1 MEENKIILKKPFTKA
16 AFYVIIYIE
25 ERKIYMNKINFAEL
39 QKRADEVFCLD
50 EGDLVISVDG
60 EKDST
65 RIRMYNEIS
74 GLEWDL
80 LPDMTERPEALA
92 YLKGERGDFND

>member
-1 MEENKIILKKPFTKA
+1 
-16 AFYVIIYIE
+16 
-25 ERKIYMNKINFAEL
+25 MNKIDFAEL

-50 EGDLVISVDG
+50 EGDLVISVEG
-60 EKDST
+60 EKNST

-80 LPDMTERPEALA
+80 LPDMTERPNALL
-92 YLKGERGDFND
+92 YLLGQVDSFDD

>member
-1 MEENKIILKKPFTKA
+1 MKQLSFEELNKR
-16 AFYVIIYIE
+16 V
-25 ERKIYMNKINFAEL
+25 N
-39 QKRADEVFCLD
+39 EVLLLD

-60 EKDST
+60 EKESV

-80 LPDMTERPEALA
+80 LPDMTERPQALA
-92 YLKGERGDFND
+92 YLKGERSDFND

>member
-1 MEENKIILKKPFTKA
+1 
-16 AFYVIIYIE
+16 
-25 ERKIYMNKINFAEL
+25 MNKINFAEL

-65 RIRMYNEIS
+65 RVRMYNEIS
-74 GLEWDL
+74 GLEWDFM
-80 LPDMTERPEALA
+80 PDMIERPEALA
-92 YLKGERGDFND
+92 YLKGERDDFND

>member
-1 MEENKIILKKPFTKA
+1 
-16 AFYVIIYIE
+16 
-25 ERKIYMNKINFAEL
+25 MNKIDFVEL
-39 QKRADEVFCLD
+39 QKRANEVFLLD
-50 EGDLVISVDG
+50 EGDLVISVNG

-80 LPDMTERPEALA
+80 LPEVTERPEALG

>member
-1 MEENKIILKKPFTKA
+1 
-16 AFYVIIYIE
+16 
-25 ERKIYMNKINFAEL
+25 MNKIDVVEL
-39 QKRADEVFCLD
+39 QKRANEVFLLD

-74 GLEWDL
+74 ELEWDL

>member
-1 MEENKIILKKPFTKA
+1 MK
-16 AFYVIIYIE
+16 
-25 ERKIYMNKINFAEL
+25 KINGAEW
-39 QKRADEVFCLD
+39 QKRAEKGFCLD

>member
-1 MEENKIILKKPFTKA
+1 
-16 AFYVIIYIE
+16 
-25 ERKIYMNKINFAEL
+25 MNKINFAEL

-65 RIRMYNEIS
+65 RVRMYNEIS
-74 GLEWDL
+74 RLEWDL

>member
-1 MEENKIILKKPFTKA
+1 MKR
-16 AFYVIIYIE
+16 VIIYIE
-25 ERKIYMNKINFAEL
+25 EMKVYMNKIDFVEL

>member
-1 MEENKIILKKPFTKA
+1 
-16 AFYVIIYIE
+16 
-25 ERKIYMNKINFAEL
+25 MNKINFAEL
-39 QKRADEVFCLD
+39 QKRADEVFLLD

-80 LPDMTERPEALA
+80 LPDMTEGPEALA

>member
-1 MEENKIILKKPFTKA
+1 
-16 AFYVIIYIE
+16 
-25 ERKIYMNKINFAEL
+25 MNKIDFVEL
-39 QKRADEVFCLD
+39 QKRANEVFLLD

-80 LPDMTERPEALA
+80 LPDMTERPEALE
-92 YLKGERGDFND
+92 YLRGDRGDFND

>member
-1 MEENKIILKKPFTKA
+1 
-16 AFYVIIYIE
+16 
-25 ERKIYMNKINFAEL
+25 MNKIDFVEL
-39 QKRADEVFCLD
+39 QKRADKVFCLD
-50 EGDLVISVDG
+50 EGDLVISVSG

-65 RIRMYNEIS
+65 RIKMYNEIS

-80 LPDMTERPEALA
+80 LPDMAERPEALA

>member
-1 MEENKIILKKPFTKA
+1 
-16 AFYVIIYIE
+16 
-25 ERKIYMNKINFAEL
+25 MNKINFTEL

-74 GLEWDL
+74 RLEWDL
-80 LPDMTERPEALA
+80 LPDMTERSEALA

>member
-1 MEENKIILKKPFTKA
+1 
-16 AFYVIIYIE
+16 
-25 ERKIYMNKINFAEL
+25 MNKINFAEL
-39 QKRADEVFCLD
+39 KKRADEVFLLD

>member
-1 MEENKIILKKPFTKA
+1 MKQLSFEELN
-16 AFYVIIYIE
+16 
-25 ERKIYMNKINFAEL
+25 
-39 QKRADEVFCLD
+39 KRADEVFLLD
-50 EGDLVISVDG
+50 EGDLVISVEG

-80 LPDMTERPEALA
+80 MPDMTERPEALE
-92 YLKGERGDFND
+92 YLMGKRDDFND

>member
-1 MEENKIILKKPFTKA
+1 
-16 AFYVIIYIE
+16 
-25 ERKIYMNKINFAEL
+25 MNKIDFVEL

-65 RIRMYNEIS
+65 RIRMYNKIS

>member
-1 MEENKIILKKPFTKA
+1 
-16 AFYVIIYIE
+16 
-25 ERKIYMNKINFAEL
+25 MNKIDFTEL
-39 QKRADEVFCLD
+39 QKRADKVFCLD

-80 LPDMTERPEALA
+80 LPDMTERPNALL
-92 YLKGERGDFND
+92 YLLGQVDSFDD

>member
-1 MEENKIILKKPFTKA
+1 
-16 AFYVIIYIE
+16 
-25 ERKIYMNKINFAEL
+25 MNKINFVEL
-39 QKRADEVFCLD
+39 QKRANEVFLLD

-65 RIRMYNEIS
+65 IIKMYNEIS

-80 LPDMTERPEALA
+80 LPDMTERQQALD
-92 YLKGERGDFND
+92 YLRGDRGDFND

>member
-1 MEENKIILKKPFTKA
+1 
-16 AFYVIIYIE
+16 
-25 ERKIYMNKINFAEL
+25 MNKIDFVEL
-39 QKRADEVFCLD
+39 QKRANEVFLLD

-92 YLKGERGDFND
+92 YLKGERDDFND

>member
-1 MEENKIILKKPFTKA
+1 
-16 AFYVIIYIE
+16 
-25 ERKIYMNKINFAEL
+25 MNKIDFTEL
-39 QKRADEVFCLD
+39 QKRVVEVFFLD

-80 LPDMTERPEALA
+80 LPDMTERPEALS

>member
-1 MEENKIILKKPFTKA
+1 
-16 AFYVIIYIE
+16 
-25 ERKIYMNKINFAEL
+25 MNKINFAEL

-65 RIRMYNEIS
+65 RVRMYNEIS

-80 LPDMTERPEALA
+80 LPDMTERQQALA

>member
-1 MEENKIILKKPFTKA
+1 MKQLSFEELN
-16 AFYVIIYIE
+16 
-25 ERKIYMNKINFAEL
+25 
-39 QKRADEVFCLD
+39 KRADKVFCLD

>member
-1 MEENKIILKKPFTKA
+1 
-16 AFYVIIYIE
+16 
-25 ERKIYMNKINFAEL
+25 MNKIDFVEL
-39 QKRADEVFCLD
+39 QKRADKVFCLD
-50 EGDLVISVDG
+50 EGDLIISVNG

>member
-1 MEENKIILKKPFTKA
+1 
-16 AFYVIIYIE
+16 
-25 ERKIYMNKINFAEL
+25 MNKINFAEL

-60 EKDST
+60 EKDFT
-65 RIRMYNEIS
+65 RVRMYNETS

>member
-1 MEENKIILKKPFTKA
+1 
-16 AFYVIIYIE
+16 
-25 ERKIYMNKINFAEL
+25 MNKLNFTEL

-50 EGDLVISVDG
+50 EGDLVISVKG
-60 EKDST
+60 EKDFV
-65 RIRMYNEIS
+65 RVRMYNEIS